1 MKSRV
6 LIIVVA
12 LVLAGTAAFFSAR
25 YLQDARSGIAKESQ
39 PVEVLV
45 AQEDVPQGTSADEMI
60 AKKMIVLQEVPRRF
74 TAAGAVST
82 PKGIEGMVLSTPL
95 TRGQQITGDQF
106 EAPNVAGLAF
116 SIPKQNL
123 ALTIPVDEVSGVGGL
138 VKPGDHVVLYATFSP
153 GPKGEKDLTKM
164 LLADSKVLAVGTTLR
179 SDQVQ
184 EKADDKN
191 AVVSSTR
198 NQEQEAQPATTL
210 TLAVAP
216 ADVERV
222 VFAEETGRVWCALLP
237 ATTDEIPASQGQT
250 IRTVVR

>member
-12 LVLAGTAAFFSAR
+12 LVLAGIAAFFSAR

-45 AQEDVPQGTSADEMI
+45 AQEDIPQGTSADEMI
-60 AKKMIVLQEVPRRF
+60 TKKMVVLQEVPRRF
-74 TAAGAVST
+74 TAAGAVSS

-95 TRGQQITGDQF
+95 TRGQQITADQF
-106 EAPNVAGLAF
+106 EAPDVAGLAF
-116 SIPKQNL
+116 SIPKQQL
-123 ALTIPVDEVSGVGGL
+123 ALTIPVDEVNGVGGL

-153 GPKGEKDLTKM
+153 GPNGEKDLTKL
-164 LLADSKVLAVGTTLR
+164 LLADAKVLAVGSALR
-179 SDQVQ
+179 SDQAQGGSGGDGNVL
-184 EKADDKN
+184 
-191 AVVSSTR
+191 SSSRT
-198 NQEQEAQPATTL
+198 EQQAEQPAKTL

-222 VFAEETGRVWCALLP
+222 VFAEETGRVWCALYP
-237 ATTDEIPASQGQT
+237 ATAEELPASQGQT